1 MICPAC
7 GGNVYTNRDCDRCG
21 ITYGDMIG
29 SIRHDSMRELIA
41 KDSLSP
47 SDELALAKELR
58 DSSFL
63 VPATFIGGQLNVMT
77 AEDEEG
83 RNYILLFTDRQEYD
97 KNRMNHNP
105 ITNPFDEVLDLMDGR
120 FEGFVIN
127 IRSEA
132 YGVGRKFL
140 DRHFP
145 GEFQ

>member
-7 GGNVYTNRDCDRCG
+7 GGNIYTNRDCDRCG

-63 VPATFIGGQLNVMT
+63 VPATFIAGQLNVMT
-77 AEDEEG
+77 AEDEGG

-140 DRHFP
+140 DRHFQ

>member
-47 SDELALAKELR
+47 SDELALANELR
-58 DSSFL
+58 SSSFL

-105 ITNPFDEVLDLMDGR
+105 ITNPFDEVLDLLDGR

-132 YGVGRKFL
+132 YGVDRKFL
-140 DRHFP
+140 DRHFQ

>member
-29 SIRHDSMRELIA
+29 SIRHDSLRELIA

-132 YGVGRKFL
+132 YGVDRKFL

>member
-83 RNYILLFTDRQEYD
+83 RNYILLFTDREEYD

-140 DRHFP
+140 DRHFS

>member
-132 YGVGRKFL
+132 YGVDRKFL
-140 DRHFP
+140 DRHFQ

>member
-83 RNYILLFTDRQEYD
+83 RNYILLFTDRGEYD

-105 ITNPFDEVLDLMDGR
+105 ITNPFNEVLDLMDGR

-140 DRHFP
+140 DRHFQ
-145 GEFQ
+145 GEFE

>member
-140 DRHFP
+140 DRHFQ
-145 GEFQ
+145 GEFE

>member
-132 YGVGRKFL
+132 YGMDRKFL
-140 DRHFP
+140 NRHFP
-145 GEFQ
+145 EEFQ

>member
-7 GGNVYTNRDCDRCG
+7 GGNIYTNRDCDRCG

-140 DRHFP
+140 DRHFQ

>member
-41 KDSLSP
+41 RDSLSP
-47 SDELALAKELR
+47 SDELALANELR
-58 DSSFL
+58 SSSFL

-83 RNYILLFTDRQEYD
+83 RNYILLFTDRGEYD
-97 KNRMNHNP
+97 KNQMNHNP
-105 ITNPFDEVLDLMDGR
+105 ITNPFNEVLDLMDGR

-132 YGVGRKFL
+132 FGIDRKFL
-140 DRHFP
+140 HKHFL
-145 GEFQ
+145 GEFE

>member
-47 SDELALAKELR
+47 SDELALANELR
-58 DSSFL
+58 SSSFL

-83 RNYILLFTDRQEYD
+83 RNYILLFTDRGEDD
-97 KNRMNHNP
+97 KNQMNHNP
-105 ITNPFDEVLDLMDGR
+105 ITNPFNEVLDLMDGR

-132 YGVGRKFL
+132 FGIDRKFL
-140 DRHFP
+140 DRHFL

>member
-41 KDSLSP
+41 KDTLSP
-47 SDELALAKELR
+47 SDELALADELR
-58 DSSFL
+58 GSSFL

-83 RNYILLFTDRQEYD
+83 RNYILLFTDREEYD

-105 ITNPFDEVLDLMDGR
+105 ITNPFNEVLDLIDGR

-132 YGVGRKFL
+132 YGVDRKFL
-140 DRHFP
+140 DRHFQ
-145 GEFQ
+145 GEFA

>member
-7 GGNVYTNRDCDRCG
+7 GGNVYTNLDCDRCG
-21 ITYGDMIG
+21 ITYGEMIA

-58 DSSFL
+58 GSSFL
-63 VPATFIGGQLNVMT
+63 VPATFIGTQLNVMT

>member
-132 YGVGRKFL
+132 YGVDCKFL

>member
-29 SIRHDSMRELIA
+29 SIRHNSMRNLIA

-47 SDELALAKELR
+47 SDELALANELR
-58 DSSFL
+58 ESSFL
-63 VPATFIGGQLNVMT
+63 VTATFIGGQLNVMT

-83 RNYILLFTDRQEYD
+83 RNYILLFTDREEYD

-132 YGVGRKFL
+132 YGVSRKFL

-145 GEFQ
+145 GEFE

>member
-41 KDSLSP
+41 KDSLSQ

-83 RNYILLFTDRQEYD
+83 RNYILLFTDRGEYG
-97 KNRMNHNP
+97 KNQMNHNP
-105 ITNPFDEVLDLMDGR
+105 ITTRSMR
-120 FEGFVIN
+120 FWTLWTGD
-127 IRSEA
+127 SKA
-132 YGVGRKFL
+132 SS
-140 DRHFP
+140 
-145 GEFQ
+145 